1 MNQDAAAAAA
11 DAMAGLAVG
20 NRPIDALLDA
30 LNLFLTLAHRAAGG
44 EEEHTIE
51 GDRVVQIDRRTR
63 RFLRKQY
70 GLVVMPEDAAKE
82 LVVSYQVI
90 ESLHVYEFN

>member
-1 MNQDAAAAAA
+1 MNQDAAAAVA

-20 NRPIDALLDA
+20 NRPIDTLDA